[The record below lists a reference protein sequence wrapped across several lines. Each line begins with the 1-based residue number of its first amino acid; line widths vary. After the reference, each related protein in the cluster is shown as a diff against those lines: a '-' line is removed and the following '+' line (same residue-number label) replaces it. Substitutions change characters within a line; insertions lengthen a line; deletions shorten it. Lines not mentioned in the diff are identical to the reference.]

1 MSLEGQEL
9 ALSRERESNLRSE
22 VSRLQ
27 VRNVLK
33 ALQRF
38 GKCDFCLALSMIV

>member
-27 VRNVLK
+27 VRNVFK
-33 ALQRF
+33 VVATFWQ
-38 GKCDFCLALSMIV
+38 K

>member
-27 VRNVLK
+27 VRNIFK
-33 ALQRF
+33 AMRHF
-38 GKCDFCLALSMIV
+38 GKCDFC